1 MKISWIFWWVVNG
14 FWILLF
20 SVGAIFLWL
29 REVDGAGAVQTT
41 EIKLISIL
49 ILASAFVIPFIIQVV
64 WAIINLVVNRNKKK
78 VV

>member
-64 WAIINLVVNRNKKK
+64 WVIINLVVNRNKKK